1 MRRHDKRTRE
11 QCKADESALIAAGCF
26 GLTLILIGIAL
37 LLTGCSLVLLS
48 ADAKDVDE
56 PEEPVAEEY
65 GPAWDIPA
73 TESAVCNDVFLG
85 EFTLTAYCPGRCCCG
100 KWASGYTATGTLA
113 TEGRTIAV
121 DPKVIPYGTRVL
133 LIWPD
138 GTQHSYIAEDCGGGV
153 NGNHIDVFF
162 NDHQAARVFGVQRAM
177 VYMEGEE

>member
-1 MRRHDKRTRE
+1 MRRHDRRTRE
-11 QCKADESALIAAGCF
+11 QRKADESALIAAACLGATI
-26 GLTLILIGIAL
+26 LLIAISILA
-37 LLTGCSLVLLS
+37 TS
-48 ADAKDVDE
+48 AQAVDAS
-56 PEEPVAEEY
+56 PEESSVVSEEY
-65 GPAWDIPA
+65 DPAWDIPA

-133 LIWPD
+133 LIWPN
-138 GTQHSYIAEDCGGGV
+138 GTQRSYIVEDCGSGV

-162 NDHQAARVFGVQRAM
+162 DDHQAARRFGVQSAM
-177 VYMEGEE
+177 VYLEAEE